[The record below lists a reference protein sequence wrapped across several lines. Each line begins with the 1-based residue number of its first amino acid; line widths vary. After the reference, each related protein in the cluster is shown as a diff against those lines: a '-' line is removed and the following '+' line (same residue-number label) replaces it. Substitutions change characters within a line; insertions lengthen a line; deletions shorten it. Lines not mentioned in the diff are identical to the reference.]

1 MNSLLLGWCDAEKMQ
16 LKLYKFSLE
25 RYWVPINQMLYPG
38 MGLLNKP
45 SLIWARAEQQDHSG
59 RGCLPLSLPICT
71 GGAGK
76 ALSERSLTH
85 LPSLGANTSIS
96 TTERPN
102 HRAWHH
108 SPLLSW
114 EFHPPKTPV
123 TPHNAPCSESQPICC
138 PEASPDLHAYAVDSE
153 SSWEHPG
160 LEGPQTHLQH
170 PVEME
175 NFQTFTKAWSAL
187 AGEEDL
193 GQLPNSPKA
202 STAALIISS

>member
-25 RYWVPINQMLYPG
+25 RYRAPINQILYPG

-59 RGCLPLSLPICT
+59 RGCLPFSLPNCMSR
-71 GGAGK
+71 GGK
-76 ALSERSLTH
+76 ALSERSLIYVPT
-85 LPSLGANTSIS
+85 LGANTSIP
-96 TTERPN
+96 TTESPN
-102 HRAWHH
+102 HRASSRAWHH

-123 TPHNAPCSESQPICC
+123 TPPNAPCSESQPSCC
-138 PEASPDLHAYAVDSE
+138 PEASPDLHAYAADAE

-160 LEGPQTHLQH
+160 LEGPQTHLQY

-175 NFQTFTKAWSAL
+175 NFRTFTKA
-187 AGEEDL
+187 
-193 GQLPNSPKA
+193 
-202 STAALIISS
+202 